1 MSNNFGDGGSPF
13 NPGQNPGQT
22 PGQDPD
28 GAANQGQQYSQ
39 QGYGQQGYGQQNY
52 GQPGYGQQSYGQQ
65 NYGQP
70 GYGQQNYG
78 QQGLGQQGFDQ
89 NPFNSQP
96 HGAYGQ
102 PMNGGNGG
110 GGNTGTI
117 VGIIVAA
124 VVVIGLIVGG
134 YFLLNKDDEG
144 GSTEASGSSSS
155 AEKSGESSEE
165 TSESSESSSESSSSE
180 SSTSKQPRER
190 GRIGGPDDSLTKEYA
205 DAMPAKLKDMVYG
218 CKSGTFELNRENKRR
233 VQGMQCSGVW
243 DTALEYKQIKL
254 IKDSKAPDTEIK
266 YAKDHNAE
274 IWSDAPDNFAGY
286 IPDTYSPIV
295 FVFNKSKGYLMETTL
310 HLGDEEKAK
319 QALIE
324 LGYSEK

>member
-13 NPGQNPGQT
+13 NPGQNPGQN
-22 PGQDPD
+22 PD
-28 GAANQGQQYSQ
+28 GAANQGQQYGQ

-52 GQPGYGQQSYGQQ
+52 GQQGYGQQ
-65 NYGQP
+65 N
-70 GYGQQNYG
+70 YGQQNYG
-78 QQGLGQQGFDQ
+78 QQGLGQQGYGQQGLDQ

-165 TSESSESSSESSSSE
+165 TSETSESSESSSESSSSE

-190 GRIGGPDDSLTKEYA
+190 GRIGGPDDSLAKEYA
-205 DAMPAKLKDMVYG
+205 DAMPAKLKDLVYG

-295 FVFNKSKGYLMETTL
+295 FVFNKTKGYLMETTL
-310 HLGDEEKAK
+310 HFGDEEKAK

-324 LGYSEK
+324 LGYSEQ

>member
-1 MSNNFGDGGSPF
+1 MVAPRSIRDRTRDRTRVRTRTEPLIRDSSTVSRDTPSKAMVSKVTASKAMVSKVTASRASVSKVMASKGS
-13 NPGQNPGQT
+13 T
-22 PGQDPD
+22 
-28 GAANQGQQYSQ
+28 
-39 QGYGQQGYGQQNY
+39 
-52 GQPGYGQQSYGQQ
+52 
-65 NYGQP
+65 
-70 GYGQQNYG
+70 
-78 QQGLGQQGFDQ
+78 